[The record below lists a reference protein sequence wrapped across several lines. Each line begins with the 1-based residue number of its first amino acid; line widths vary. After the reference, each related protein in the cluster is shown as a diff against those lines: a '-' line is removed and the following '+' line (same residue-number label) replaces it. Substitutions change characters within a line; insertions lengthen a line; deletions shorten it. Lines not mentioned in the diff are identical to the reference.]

1 MSPPRRR
8 NENPEIF
15 RCPGTLLA
23 QNSRN
28 LFPLQFAGHNQMS
41 DSQFPPVSDH
51 HVIDFINLKLAAMA
65 QPIYGREESFSYLSL
80 SRSLLAS
87 YQEKSRLLATH
98 RCPADKAITHFLRN
112 YLGSE
117 LSGPGPMIPAETFT
131 LDRAGLARAL
141 SLPPDQDSFESH
153 ALHSYRVAQ
162 GVLHNPEKDRRTT
175 KGVFHVTEGGLP
187 IADDKKAVPKVAFA
201 RLLKAAVAPD
211 PDLLRLPFTGG
222 QESEAHLWVS
232 LLLRPIVVPAVPGVS
247 PEKQMEIRFF
257 APGGLVANLDFVE
270 SIFGN
275 GGDPFLPENDARLE
289 TDSWSGQTGCVIL
302 APHLTTLKK
311 KDLGLPRISE
321 ASERQKRDG
330 MCWENENELYNDGG
344 AFKITCR
351 NQQGVIVTLI
361 ADTYFGYCKK
371 EIKTQIS
378 YAANLHGQAEEEH
391 AGGAIAFSS
400 YDLGEDFRLSEFLEG
415 IDHTFDE
422 VVSRHGDR
430 LTVHPEG
437 YAVDKT
443 HQDIYFVPKH
453 AVFSLQKQ
461 TISWSNGDKES
472 TLDLD
477 PTITYVLPSG
487 YKVEM
492 IKPTFGTRWRLAGT
506 TAEGIFC
513 HKPCTV
519 SGGGKSEI
527 SKSIADAMIGGGVF
541 VEDLKTDFDLVE
553 AIIDRNYADRFRDP
567 QLRKNDSRPL
577 LSDSRTL
584 GSVVKLLTPDPEYTD
599 EYNKWLLTIPDRIR
613 DLVLVV
619 KRFYKP
625 DWEDGWRSRFTA
637 DLVNGQPGHELK
649 YRNIKLITQYLRIG
663 FSTGGSWRTF
673 SLRKDFLPA
682 AKIQTEDDISATV
695 VASASAIKGLHPAL
709 TRPSWKF
716 VTNCES
722 RLFQRPDEAIHR
734 GYDRHTEN
742 DFSKPGNFFSNYEP
756 LDRDQI
762 REVLKDS
769 IGFNQFSPPLQ
780 KTIRDFES
788 ADSPGFIVSS
798 AHPRIVD
805 GQPTKNPRY
814 LQIRPDLENPRAK
827 YLAELGTRLYRR
839 IPEGEPVPMPVNAVL
854 PGRRNNPPE
863 KGVRPLC
870 VYGPIH
876 YQELPEFFMDAIASL
891 TGKSPSTTGAGSEG
905 ALTKGPFNALQ
916 AIIDLNNA
924 LVSFLLT
931 EYPAFSSAA
940 GWVGPEYRVDHDIS
954 LLVPELWSRM
964 TPEERE
970 PAFLITNGY
979 LEKCDDFDYNGQVVA
994 GSRLGYRITQRFV
1007 RHFLGRIFSNPGSV
1021 MPLEM
1026 LRPELQDMSV
1036 FVDGIDNIVS
1046 TQKTV
1051 AQRYF
1056 DDESIN
1062 FACPPL
1068 RALLH
1073 IMADGSFEGKTAADP
1088 EIRNLF
1094 TRNSLIESNW
1104 YRERLQ
1110 SRIRFEIA
1118 FRERQKE
1125 HLSAFLSNPIYDGE
1139 ATRLGIEQR
1148 LAEATKALDA
1158 AQNRKPED
1166 LVGTIGRDPAL
1177 D

>member
-1 MSPPRRR
+1 
-8 NENPEIF
+8 
-15 RCPGTLLA
+15 
-23 QNSRN
+23 
-28 LFPLQFAGHNQMS
+28 MS
-41 DSQFPPVSDH
+41 DSTIPPVSDH
-51 HVIDFINLKLAAMA
+51 QMIDFINLKLAAMG

-98 RCPADKAITHFLRN
+98 RCPADKAITSFLRG
-112 YLGSE
+112 YLGEE
-117 LSGPGPMIPAETFT
+117 LAGKGPLIPAETFT

-141 SLPPDQDSFESH
+141 SLPPDRDSFQSH

-175 KGVFHVTEGGLP
+175 VGVFHVAEGGLP
-187 IADDKKAVPKVAFA
+187 IADDKKSVPKITFA
-201 RLLKAAVAPD
+201 RLLKAAISPN
-211 PDLLRLPFTGG
+211 PELLRLPFTGS
-222 QESEAHLWVS
+222 QERQAHLWVS
-232 LLLRPIVVPAVPGVS
+232 LLLRPIVVPEVPGLS
-247 PEKQMEIRFF
+247 PEKRMEVRFF

-289 TDSWSGQTGCVIL
+289 SDSWSGQTGCVIL
-302 APHLTTLKK
+302 APHLITLKK
-311 KDLGLPRISE
+311 KDLGLPNISE

-330 MCWENENELYNDGG
+330 MCWEKEDELYNDGG

-351 NQQGVIVTLI
+351 DQQGVVVTLI

-371 EIKTQIS
+371 EVKTQIS

-415 IDHTFDE
+415 VDHTFDE
-422 VVSRHGDR
+422 MVERHGNR

-437 YAVDKT
+437 YAVDRT
-443 HQDIYFVPKH
+443 HPDIYFVPKQ
-453 AVFSLQKQ
+453 ASFSLQKQ
-461 TISWSNGDKES
+461 TVSWPNGKSES
-472 TLDLD
+472 KLDLD
-477 PTITYVLPSG
+477 PNITYVLPSG
-487 YKVEM
+487 YKVQM
-492 IKPTFGTRWRLAGT
+492 IKPTLGTRWRLSGT

-541 VEDLKTDFDLVE
+541 VEDLATDFDLVE
-553 AIIDRNYADRFRDP
+553 AIINRNYSDRFRD
-567 QLRKNDSRPL
+567 LKVHENDSRPL
-577 LSDSRTL
+577 LSENRTL

-599 EYNKWLLTIPDRIR
+599 AYNQWLLTIPDRIR

-625 DWEDGWRSRFTA
+625 DWDDNWRSRFTA

-663 FSTGGSWRTF
+663 FSKDGSWRTF

-682 AKIQTEDDISATV
+682 AKVQTEDDISATV
-695 VASASAIKGLHPAL
+695 VAPASAVKGLHPAL
-709 TRPSWKF
+709 KRNSWKF

-722 RLFQRPDEAIHR
+722 RLFQRPDEAINR

-742 DFSKPGNFFSNYEP
+742 DFSNPGNFFSNYEP
-756 LDRDQI
+756 LNRDQI
-762 REVLKDS
+762 RELLKDS
-769 IGFNQFSPPLQ
+769 IGFSQFTAPMQ
-780 KTIRDFES
+780 KTLRDFE
-788 ADSPGFIVSS
+788 AAEGPEFIVSS

-805 GQPTKNPRY
+805 GKPTKNPRY
-814 LQIRPDLENPRAK
+814 LQIRPDLENPRGK

-839 IPEGEPVPMPVNAVL
+839 IPEDQPVPMPVNAVL

-924 LVSFLLT
+924 LVAFLLT
-931 EYPAFSSAA
+931 GYPAFSSAA
-940 GWVGPEYRVDHDIS
+940 GWVGPEFRVDHDIS

-970 PAFLITNGY
+970 PEFLIANEY
-979 LEKCDDFDYNGQVVA
+979 LEKCDDFEYNGQVIA
-994 GSRLGYRITQRFV
+994 GSRLGYRVTQRFV

-1021 MPLEM
+1021 LPLEM
-1026 LRPELQDMSV
+1026 LRPELQNMSV
-1036 FVDGIDNIVS
+1036 FVDGIDNIVG
-1046 TQKTV
+1046 TQKSV
-1051 AQRYF
+1051 AERYF
-1056 DDESIN
+1056 EDQSVDI
-1062 FACPPL
+1062 ACPPL
-1068 RALLH
+1068 KALLH
-1073 IMADGSFEGKTAADP
+1073 IMAHGSFEGKTASDP
-1088 EIRNLF
+1088 EIRALF
-1094 TRNSLIESNW
+1094 TRESLLASDW
-1104 YRERLQ
+1104 YRQRLE
-1110 SRIRFEIA
+1110 SRIRFETN
-1118 FRERQKE
+1118 FRKRQIE
-1125 HLSAFLSNPIYDGE
+1125 HLKSFLANPIYVDE
-1139 ATRLGIEQR
+1139 ARRLGVEQR
-1148 LAEATKALDA
+1148 LENANRALEIISK
-1158 AQNRKPED
+1158 RTPKD
-1166 LVGTIGRDPAL
+1166 LEGTIGRDPAL